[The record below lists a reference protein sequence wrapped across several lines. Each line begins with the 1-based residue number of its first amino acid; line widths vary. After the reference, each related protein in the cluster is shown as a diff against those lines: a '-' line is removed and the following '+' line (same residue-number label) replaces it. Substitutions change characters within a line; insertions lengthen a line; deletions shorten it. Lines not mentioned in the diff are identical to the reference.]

1 MKPLDIT
8 GQKFGRLTAI
18 KYEGVDNHHRRI
30 WLYKCECGNEVIKPS
45 SEVVRGITKSCGCL
59 KKDNINKYRRIT
71 KKHGKTG
78 TRLYA
83 IWCGIKCR
91 CNYHN
96 YEKKYRSYKNVEICD
111 EWREFEPFCE
121 WAETHGYRDDL
132 TIDRI
137 NNNGNY
143 EPNNCR
149 WVDYKTQEN
158 NKSTNHRITYNG
170 VTKNLTEWMAYFGKK
185 DCSHYY
191 YYHRKGVSDSDIID
205 YFMKKKGESK

>member
-8 GQKFGRLTAI
+8 GKKFGRLTAI
-18 KYEGVDNHHRRI
+18 KYEGVDNHHRRV
-30 WLYKCECGNEVIKPS
+30 WLFECECGNQVIRPS

-59 KKDNINKYRRIT
+59 KKENIAKYRKPQI
-71 KKHGKTG
+71 KHGKSK

-91 CNYHN
+91 CNYPD
-96 YEKKYRSYKNVEICD
+96 YEKKYRTYKKIEVCD
-111 EWREFEPFCE
+111 EWKSFEPFCE
-121 WAETHGYRDDL
+121 WARSHGYRDDL

-137 NNNGNY
+137 NNNRGY

-149 WVDYKTQEN
+149 WVNYKVQAN
-158 NKSTNHRITYNG
+158 NKSTNHQISYQG
-170 VTKNLTEWMAYFGKK
+170 VTKNLKQWMDFFGKN

-191 YYHRKGVSDSDIID
+191 YYHRKGISDADIIE
-205 YFMKKKGESK
+205 YFMKMKGESK